1 MNPFVELISILIG
14 IYVNIVI
21 LRFFLQ
27 YFRADFYNPLSQFV
41 VKVTDPLI
49 RPLRK
54 IIPSIAGL
62 DTSSIVLAWLIT
74 IANIVLIQLIGGIDL
89 SGNILRILLKSF
101 LDVITGAVS
110 LFIFLI
116 IIRVILS
123 WVAPPGHNPVFAV
136 IGQLTEPF
144 LSKFRQLIPATGGF
158 DFSSMIALIFLW
170 FTNRLITFYLY
181 PLVSQI

>member
-1 MNPFVELISILIG
+1 MNPFVELISIIIG

-41 VKVTDPLI
+41 VKATDPLI
-49 RPLRK
+49 KPLRK
-54 IIPSIAGL
+54 VVPSVAGL
-62 DTSSIVLAWLIT
+62 DTSSILLAWLIT
-74 IANIVLIQLIGGIDL
+74 VFKIIFIQLIAGVNL
-89 SGNILRILLKSF
+89 SGNILTILLISF
-101 LDVITGAVS
+101 LDVITGAIS

-116 IIRVILS
+116 IVRVILS
-123 WVAPPGHNPVFAV
+123 WVAPTGHNPIFSV

-144 LSKFRQLIPATGGF
+144 LSKFRQLIPPAGGF